1 MKRNREVTI
10 VVDSLI
16 ESELINENE
25 RARASGVVKEALKKI
40 RAEKYKERQK
50 STLPQGQSCVTASA
64 KEKRKSEYTILEL
77 QQNDKGAHEILL
89 DGKRLRRVFEYKIE
103 SSNVLAGVML
113 SLKMLVDFPERKGV

>member
-1 MKRNREVTI
+1 MYVWNSKGSVADSNGCSGAGSYIEKRQGVKRMKRNKEVTI

-50 STLPQGQSCVTASA
+50 NC
-64 KEKRKSEYTILEL
+64 
-77 QQNDKGAHEILL
+77 
-89 DGKRLRRVFEYKIE
+89 
-103 SSNVLAGVML
+103 
-113 SLKMLVDFPERKGV
+113 